1 MSEHKHSAGCGCGP
15 KKAAATPAA
24 AAAAPAAAASTPTP
38 PPAPAMKASESSTGR
53 VTIQNGKG
61 SAPRSISPTF
71 LKNYDG
77 IKWTSAGKKRKEG
90 SKFVKVY

>member
-15 KKAAATPAA
+15 KKAAATPA
-24 AAAAPAAAASTPTP
+24 PAAAASTPTP
-38 PPAPAMKASESSTGR
+38 ATPAPAMKASESSTGR
-53 VTIQNGKG
+53 VTVQNGKG
-61 SAPRSISPTF
+61 SGPRNISPTF

>member
-1 MSEHKHSAGCGCGP
+1 MSEHSCGAGCSHCA
-15 KKAAATPAA
+15 K
-24 AAAAPAAAASTPTP
+24 AAPAAKAAS
-38 PPAPAMKASESSTGR
+38 SESGTGR

-61 SAPRSISPTF
+61 SAPRNISRTF

-77 IKWTSAGKKRKEG
+77 IKWSGGGKGRKEG

>member
-24 AAAAPAAAASTPTP
+24 AAAAPAAAASTST
-38 PPAPAMKASESSTGR
+38 PAPAMKASESSTGR

>member
-15 KKAAATPAA
+15 KKAAATPA
-24 AAAAPAAAASTPTP
+24 PAAAASTPTP
-38 PPAPAMKASESSTGR
+38 ATPAPAMKASESSTGR